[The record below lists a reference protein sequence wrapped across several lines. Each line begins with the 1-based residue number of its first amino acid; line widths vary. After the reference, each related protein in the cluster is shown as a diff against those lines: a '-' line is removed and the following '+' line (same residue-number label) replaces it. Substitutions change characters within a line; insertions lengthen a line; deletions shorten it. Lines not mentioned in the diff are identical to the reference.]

1 MGKLIDGDDGLP
13 AEEVGVWAKEKHDY
27 LCRYIDISRSARAKY
42 LGSGPGKAGAT
53 YIDLFCGPG
62 RCKVRDTGEW
72 IDGGVVAAWKKS
84 QEGGAPFTQVFIG
97 DLDTQRREAAATRL
111 RQLDAPVVEIDGAAV
126 SAVQQVIARLNA
138 YGLHFAFLDPF
149 NLEAL
154 DFRIIDALSKLKRID
169 MLVHV
174 NQMDLQRNLV
184 SNATSEDSAFDI
196 FAPGWRNKVNVVRG
210 QQEIRQ
216 SVFQYWRDQ
225 VASLGVWPSADM
237 KLITGSKN
245 QPLYWLLLAAKHDLA
260 HKFWVTASN
269 VEGQGKLDF

>member
-1 MGKLIDGDDGLP
+1 MGHLIDGDDGLP

-27 LCRYIDISRSARAKY
+27 LCRYIDISRGTRAKY
-42 LGSGPGKAGAT
+42 LGPGKAGAT

-62 RCKVRDTGEW
+62 RCKVRGTDEW
-72 IDGGVVAAWKKS
+72 IDGGAVAAWKKS
-84 QEGGAPFTQVFIG
+84 QEGSAPFTQVFIG
-97 DLDTQRREAAATRL
+97 DLDTQRREAAVTRL
-111 RQLDAPVVEIDGAAV
+111 RQLGAPVEEINGAAA

-154 DFRIIDALSKLKRID
+154 DFGIINSLSKLKRID

-184 SNATSEDSAFDI
+184 SNVTSEESAFDT
-196 FAPGWRNKVNVVRG
+196 FAPGWRNKVSVVRG
-210 QQEIRQ
+210 QHEIRQ

-260 HKFWVTASN
+260 HKFWATASN